1 MIFVRRAGI
10 LADGGSGDEENYDL
24 GQQPGRA
31 GHWRE
36 VGWVRIVNGAWG
48 HAESLRGTLKRA
60 AVGC

>member
-10 LADGGSGDEENYDL
+10 LANGGSRDEENYDL

-31 GHWRE
+31 GHRRE
-36 VGWVRIVNGAWG
+36 VGWVRIVNGGWG
-48 HAESLRGTLKRA
+48 HAESRRGTLKRA